1 MHINHVKFWKTALLI
16 LFLFNFLTKI
26 HGNVHCPVVTNPVFS
41 FIFPLFAHFC
51 DHVKVV
57 SLREAERRLRLRCE
71 ELELHAGEQEVAL
84 RQKEAG
90 IQRLVLDAERRL
102 TEQQK
107 EHQSNLQELLQK
119 LNGEKRRHDELS
131 RSKVLDKLHFSFP
144 FFFCGVAQNVLVE
157 KRHRQH
163 KTDCSS
169 WRKSCFS
176 TKAPAGS

>member
-1 MHINHVKFWKTALLI
+1 M
-16 LFLFNFLTKI
+16 
-26 HGNVHCPVVTNPVFS
+26 
-41 FIFPLFAHFC
+41 
-51 DHVKVV
+51 KVV

-144 FFFCGVAQNVLVE
+144 FFFFVVLL
-157 KRHRQH
+157 RMF
-163 KTDCSS
+163 S
-169 WRKSCFS
+169 WRNATGNTRQTAVLGERAVFLQKLQ
-176 TKAPAGS
+176 PAAEEETQRVFC